1 MEIRKNRIKQRLRDG
16 KHVIAIENL
25 NDPDLVELFA
35 PNDPHCFWFEG
46 EHSIVNPQ
54 NIGDLT
60 RASDLINATSV
71 VRVPRPEYQLIYHA
85 FDLGAQ
91 GVAVPHVKS
100 KVDAELVVNASKFS
114 PIGQRGMFTS
124 RQGIGVEDYFN
135 KANDETFV
143 LVFIE
148 DLIAIENL
156 DEILEV
162 DNIDVFFVGP
172 GDLSQ
177 ELGYIGEPDHPEV
190 RQVVQN
196 TINQITKTGKVA
208 GTVASSTSY
217 EWAMQTGARF
227 FLSGA
232 IDWIYQG
239 FNEFNSIVRKIEK
252 K

>member
-1 MEIRKNRIKQRLRDG
+1 MDIRKNRIKQRLKDG

-25 NDPDLVELFA
+25 NDPDLVEQFA

-60 RASDLINATSV
+60 RAADLINATSI

-85 FDLGAQ
+85 LDLGAQ
-91 GVAVPHVKS
+91 GVSVPHVKN
-100 KVDAELVVNASKFS
+100 KQDAELVVNASKFS
-114 PIGQRGMFTS
+114 PLGQRGMFTS
-124 RQGIGVEDYFN
+124 RQGIGVEDYFK
-135 KANDETFV
+135 KANEETFV

-177 ELGYIGEPDHPEV
+177 ELGHIGEQNHPKV
-190 RQVVQN
+190 DKVVQE
-196 TINQITKTGKVA
+196 TINRITKKGRVA
-208 GTVASSTSY
+208 GTVANINSY

-232 IDWIYQG
+232 LDWIGKG
-239 FNEFNSIVRKIEK
+239 FNEFNELAEK
-252 K
+252 L

>member
-1 MEIRKNRIKQRLRDG
+1 MEIRKNIIKQRLRDG
-16 KHVIAIENL
+16 KYVIAIENL
-25 NDPDLVELFA
+25 NNPDLVEQFA

-46 EHSIVNPQ
+46 EHFTANPS

-60 RASDLINATSV
+60 RAADLINATSI

-85 FDLGAQ
+85 LDLGAQ

-100 KVDAELVVNASKFS
+100 KEDAELVVNASKFS
-114 PIGQRGMFTS
+114 PIGKRGMFTS
-124 RQGIGVEDYFN
+124 RQGIGVDDYFR

-148 DLIAIENL
+148 DLIAIDNL

-177 ELGYIGEPDHPEV
+177 ELGFIGEQNHPEV
-190 RQVVQN
+190 Q
-196 TINQITKTGKVA
+196 KTVKKSIDKIISKGKIA
-208 GTVASSTSY
+208 GTVANSSNY
-217 EWAMQTGARF
+217 KWAMNTGAKF

-232 IDWIYQG
+232 LDWIYQG
-239 FNEFNSIVRKIEK
+239 YTEFNEIIENY
-252 K
+252 

>member
-1 MEIRKNRIKQRLRDG
+1 MEIRKNRIKQRLKDG

-25 NDPDLVELFA
+25 NNPDLVEQFA

-46 EHSIVNPQ
+46 EHFIANSS

-60 RASDLINATSV
+60 RSADLINATSI

-85 FDLGAQ
+85 LDLGAQ
-91 GVAVPHVKS
+91 GIAVPHVKS
-100 KVDAELVVNASKFS
+100 KDDAELVVKASKFS

-124 RQGIGVEDYFN
+124 RQGIGVENYF
-135 KANDETFV
+135 KLANDETFV

-148 DLIAIENL
+148 DLEAIENL
-156 DEILEV
+156 DSILEV

-177 ELGYIGEPDHPEV
+177 ELGHIGEQNHPK
-190 RQVVQN
+190 VQ
-196 TINQITKTGKVA
+196 KTVQDSIDKIVSKGKIA
-208 GTVASSTSY
+208 GTVANSTNY
-217 EWAMQTGARF
+217 EWAMKTGAKF

-232 IDWIYQG
+232 LDWIQNGYL
-239 FNEFNSIVRKIEK
+239 EFNKIIEK
-252 K
+252 Y

>member
-1 MEIRKNRIKQRLRDG
+1 MKIRKNVIKQRLKEG

-25 NDPDLVELFA
+25 NDPNIVELFA
-35 PNDPHCFWFEG
+35 PNNPHCFWFEG
-46 EHSIVNPQ
+46 EHWIADVQ

-60 RASDLINATSV
+60 RAADLIEATPL

-85 FDLGAQ
+85 LDLGAQ
-91 GVAVPHVKS
+91 GISVPHVKT
-100 KVDAELVVNASKFS
+100 KQDAELVIRASKFA

-124 RQGIGVEDYFN
+124 RQGIGVENYF
-135 KANDETFV
+135 KEANDETFV

-148 DLIAIENL
+148 DLIALDNL

-177 ELGYIGEPDHPEV
+177 ELGYIGEQNHPEV
-190 RQVVQN
+190 QKVVQD
-196 TINQITKTGKVA
+196 TITKITAKRRTA
-208 GTVASSTSY
+208 GTVASLSNY
-217 EWAMQTGARF
+217 EWAMKTGARF

-232 IDWIYQG
+232 LDWIYSG
-239 FNEFNSIVRKIEK
+239 FTEFNQTLEQL
-252 K
+252 

>member
-1 MEIRKNRIKQRLRDG
+1 MEIRKNRIKQRLKDG

-25 NDPDLVELFA
+25 NNPDLVEQFA

-46 EHSIVNPQ
+46 EHFIANSS

-60 RASDLINATSV
+60 RSADLINATSI

-85 FDLGAQ
+85 LDLGAQ
-91 GVAVPHVKS
+91 GIAVPHVKS
-100 KVDAELVVNASKFS
+100 KEDAELVVKASKFS

-124 RQGIGVEDYFN
+124 RQGIGVENYF
-135 KANDETFV
+135 KLANDETFV

-148 DLIAIENL
+148 DLEAIENL
-156 DEILEV
+156 DSILEV

-177 ELGYIGEPDHPEV
+177 ELGHIGEQNHPK
-190 RQVVQN
+190 VQ
-196 TINQITKTGKVA
+196 KTVQDSIDKIVSKGKIA
-208 GTVASSTSY
+208 GTVANSTNY
-217 EWAMQTGARF
+217 EWAMKTGAKF

-232 IDWIYQG
+232 LDWIQNGYLEL
-239 FNEFNSIVRKIEK
+239 NKIIEK
-252 K
+252 Y

>member
-1 MEIRKNRIKQRLRDG
+1 MEIRKNIIKQRLKDG

-25 NDPDLVELFA
+25 NDADSVEQFA

-46 EHSIVNPQ
+46 EHFIVNPQ

-60 RASDLINATSV
+60 RASDLINSTSI

-91 GVAVPHVKS
+91 GVAVPHVKT
-100 KVDAELVVNASKFS
+100 KADAELVVKAAKFA

-124 RQGIGVEDYFN
+124 RQGIGVDNYFR

-148 DLIAIENL
+148 DLEAIENL

-177 ELGYIGEPDHPEV
+177 ELGHIGEQNHPEV
-190 RQVVQN
+190 DKLVQE
-196 TINQITKTGKVA
+196 TIDRITKKGRVA
-208 GTVASSTSY
+208 GTVANINSY
-217 EWAMQTGARF
+217 EWAMKTGAKF

-232 IDWIYQG
+232 LDWIHKG
-239 FNEFNSIVRKIEK
+239 FSEFNEHVSTL
-252 K
+252 

>member
-1 MEIRKNRIKQRLRDG
+1 MEIRKNRIKQRLKDG

-25 NDPDLVELFA
+25 NDPDLVEQFA

-60 RASDLINATSV
+60 RAADLINATSI

-85 FDLGAQ
+85 LDLGAQ
-91 GVAVPHVKS
+91 GVSVPHVKN
-100 KVDAELVVNASKFS
+100 KQDAELVVNASKFS
-114 PIGQRGMFTS
+114 PLGQRGMFTS
-124 RQGIGVEDYFN
+124 RQGIGVEDYFK
-135 KANDETFV
+135 KANEETFV

-177 ELGYIGEPDHPEV
+177 ELGHIGEQNHPKV
-190 RQVVQN
+190 DKVVQE
-196 TINQITKTGKVA
+196 TINRITKKGRVA
-208 GTVASSTSY
+208 GTVANINSY

-232 IDWIYQG
+232 LDWIGKG
-239 FNEFNSIVRKIEK
+239 FNEFNELAEK
-252 K
+252 L

>member
-1 MEIRKNRIKQRLRDG
+1 MEIRKNRIKQRLKDG

-25 NDPDLVELFA
+25 NNPDLVEQFA

-46 EHSIVNPQ
+46 EHFIANSS

-60 RASDLINATSV
+60 RSADLINATSI

-85 FDLGAQ
+85 LDLGAQ
-91 GVAVPHVKS
+91 GIAVPHVKS
-100 KVDAELVVNASKFS
+100 KEDAELVVKASKFS

-124 RQGIGVEDYFN
+124 RQGIGVENYF
-135 KANDETFV
+135 KLANDETFV

-148 DLIAIENL
+148 DLEAIENL

-177 ELGYIGEPDHPEV
+177 ELGHIGEQNHPEV
-190 RQVVQN
+190 DKLVQK
-196 TINQITKTGKVA
+196 TIDRITKKGKVA
-208 GTVASSTSY
+208 GTVANINSY

-227 FLSGA
+227 FLSGTL
-232 IDWIYQG
+232 DWINEG
-239 FNEFNSIVRKIEK
+239 FNDFNSLVEK
-252 K
+252 L

>member
-1 MEIRKNRIKQRLRDG
+1 MKIRKNIIKQRLKEG

-25 NDPDLVELFA
+25 NDPNIVELFA
-35 PNDPHCFWFEG
+35 PNNPHCFWFEG
-46 EHSIVNPQ
+46 EHWIADVQ

-60 RASDLINATSV
+60 RAADLIEATPL

-85 FDLGAQ
+85 LDLGAQ
-91 GVAVPHVKS
+91 GISVPHVKT
-100 KVDAELVVNASKFS
+100 KQDAELVIRASKFA

-124 RQGIGVEDYFN
+124 RQGIGVENYF
-135 KANDETFV
+135 KEANDETFV

-148 DLIAIENL
+148 DLIALDNL

-177 ELGYIGEPDHPEV
+177 ELGHIGEQTHPEV
-190 RQVVQN
+190 QRVVQD
-196 TINQITKTGKVA
+196 TITKIIAKGRTA
-208 GTVASSTSY
+208 GTVASLSNY
-217 EWAMQTGARF
+217 EWAMKTGARF

-232 IDWIYQG
+232 LDWIYSG
-239 FNEFNSIVRKIEK
+239 FTEFNQTLEQL
-252 K
+252 